1 MQQTQD
7 VIMNRTRSITQ
18 QSDRTGALGSI
29 RHARNGSE
37 ATNPMS
43 TTDFAESQGTI
54 ARRHDYDVQS
64 METSL
69 GSPRAIVVKNPIPP
83 PTVTVRSEFPTLTRS
98 RQQQSLTCLIT
109 VEVSE
114 AKWRPGHNAETGSI
128 PTLPPGSSN
137 DFGGLTSPPPPH
149 RRSNNSQGMESP
161 EELERITEELH
172 SRVDNWHGLD
182 FSRYF
187 YSSQRTVLHLI

>member
-7 VIMNRTRSITQ
+7 VMMNRSRSVTQ
-18 QSDRTGALGSI
+18 QSDRTGMPGSV

-37 ATNPMS
+37 VTNAMS
-43 TTDFAESQGTI
+43 ATDFAETQGSI

-69 GSPRAIVVKNPIPP
+69 GSPRAIIVKNPIPP

-109 VEVSE
+109 VEVSNME
-114 AKWRPGHNAETGSI
+114 AGSV
-128 PTLPPGSSN
+128 PALRQGGST

-149 RRSNNSQGMESP
+149 RQSTSSQGLESP

-172 SRVDNWHGLD
+172 LRVENWHGLD

-187 YSSQRTVLHLI
+187 LFPSTCLIAI